1 MMPRQPDENP
11 SMNFDHPPAD
21 PFAVFDDW
29 FRHAESHAGLPN
41 PNAMTIAT
49 ANDQGRPTARIV
61 LLKQFDARGFV
72 FFTNRQSR
80 KAEDLALNPA
90 ASLLF
95 HWDSLDRQVRIEGIT
110 EPTSD
115 AESDAYFNSR
125 ALESRLNAIASD
137 QSRPIE
143 SRAALEARRAD
154 VDAAHADGQI
164 PNRQPH
170 WGGYRLIPSRFEFW
184 GGHPHRLH
192 DRVIYLADNHGG
204 WTTTRL
210 MP

>member
-1 MMPRQPDENP
+1 MMQRHLDENP
-11 SMNFDHPPAD
+11 PMNFDQPPAD
-21 PFAVFDDW
+21 PFTVFEEW
-29 FRHAESHAGLPN
+29 FHHAERHAGLPN

-49 ANDQGRPTARIV
+49 ANGDGRPTARIV

-72 FFTNRQSR
+72 FFTNQQSR
-80 KAEDLALNPA
+80 KAEDLATNPV

-95 HWDSLDRQVRIEGIT
+95 HWDSLERQVRIEGAI

-115 AESDAYFNSR
+115 AESDAYFDSR

-143 SRAALEARRAD
+143 NRAALDARRAA
-154 VDAAHADGQI
+154 VDAEHVDGQT
-164 PNRQPH
+164 PTRPPH

-184 GGHPHRLH
+184 SGHPHRLH
-192 DRVIYLADNHGG
+192 DRVIYVADENDG